1 MEEKRSSSKKRE
13 AEVML
18 QRKKPDYEH
27 PGQTITIPY
36 QILDN
41 PVRLGPADWYVERL
55 SVSCAVFFIT
65 TNLYLDILKHKC
77 LHYIYKVF
85 EYFNSRKDSCL

>member
-18 QRKKPDYEH
+18 QRKKPDHEH

-41 PVRLGPADWYVERL
+41 PLRLGPADWYVERL
-55 SVSCAVFFIT
+55 R
-65 TNLYLDILKHKC
+65 C
-77 LHYIYKVF
+77 LV
-85 EYFNSRKDSCL
+85 